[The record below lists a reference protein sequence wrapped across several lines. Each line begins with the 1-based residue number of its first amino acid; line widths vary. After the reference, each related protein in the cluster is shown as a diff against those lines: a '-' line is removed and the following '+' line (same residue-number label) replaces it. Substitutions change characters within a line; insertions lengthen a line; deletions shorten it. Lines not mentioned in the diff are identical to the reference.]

1 MGHDRRGSCF
11 SGVSNQ
17 FTPGL
22 EVLLKDCFEQCFAFL
37 GDVQISITLEQ
48 LIVDFQAFLNRC

>member
-11 SGVSNQ
+11 PCISNQ
-17 FTPGL
+17 LTPGL
-22 EVLLKDCFEQCFAFL
+22 EVLLKDSFKQCFALL